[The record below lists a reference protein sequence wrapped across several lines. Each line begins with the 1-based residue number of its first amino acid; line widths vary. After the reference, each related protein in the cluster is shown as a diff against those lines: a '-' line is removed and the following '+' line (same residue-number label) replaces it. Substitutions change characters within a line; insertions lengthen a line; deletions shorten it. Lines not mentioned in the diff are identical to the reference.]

1 MKLGRKSLGGAFL
14 ALAAL
19 SLASCGEAKESKS
32 STKTKTAT
40 ITTTDIASPVEKY
53 TVSFD
58 TQGGSIIYSQEVEKG
73 SFATKPEDPTKEN
86 YNFTGWYKEA
96 SCENDFDFE
105 AEAITA
111 DTKVYAGWFEA
122 NASDASKATFL
133 WNYEDATTEVY
144 KEVVFK
150 NGGRITKPEDPTRA
164 GYEFSGWYTSTTY
177 ETAYSKATKYDGD
190 QTFYA
195 KWLKVFTMEAE
206 DTQLTNISWSIELD
220 GVVTQGGD
228 KKGSN
233 FSGNVNGKN
242 LIRTDVNASNGK
254 FVWGCMNLEEG
265 YIDFEFVADKADD
278 NAQLNIVLSAEFWGF
293 TLTPS
298 TFKVLVNPKSN
309 ASQSVKYADIDLTF
323 VETSTSSTT
332 NPKWVDAYINTIK
345 IQEGKNLIR
354 LLVNNDI
361 ANSVG
366 TIKAQGPIVDCIKVK
381 STSELVM
388 TKYDND

>member
-1 MKLGRKSLGGAFL
+1 MKLSRKSLGGAL
-14 ALAAL
+14 LVLSAL
-19 SLASCGEAKESKS
+19 SLASCNDVKD
-32 STKTKTAT
+32 
-40 ITTTDIASPVEKY
+40 TTTGTAAAGTSNTVSIEKY

-58 TQGGSIIYSQEVEKG
+58 TQGGSTIESQSVEKG
-73 SFATKPEDPTKEN
+73 SLATQPENPTKDN
-86 YNFTGWYKEA
+86 YSFTGWYKES

-105 AEAITA
+105 TEKIIA
-111 DTKVYAGWFEA
+111 DTTIYAGWFEA
-122 NASDASKATFL
+122 NSTDATTAKFL
-133 WNYEDATTEVY
+133 WNYEGATTEVY

-150 NGGRITKPEDPTRA
+150 DGSRITKPTDPVRE
-164 GYEFSGWYTSTTY
+164 GYEFDGWYTSTDY
-177 ETAYSKATKYDGD
+177 SVAYNKSTKYTGN

-206 DTQLTNISWSIELD
+206 DTQLTGIEWSIELD

-242 LIRTDVNASNGK
+242 LIREDVNASNGK

-265 YIDFEFVADKADD
+265 YIDFEFEADKADD
-278 NAQLNIVLSAEFWGF
+278 NAKLNIVLSAEFWGF
-293 TLTPS
+293 VLTPS
-298 TFKVLVNPKSN
+298 KFKVLVNPKSN
-309 ASQSVKYADIDLTF
+309 SSSSVKYSDIDLTF

-345 IQEGKNLIR
+345 IKQGKNLIR

-388 TKYDND
+388 TKYNND